1 MNWNDSLYWYWRERG
16 GEFFSSMVWRDSG
29 ILFLDM
35 PMGPALIQCEL
46 VPGRSGM
53 LHREIAITLR
63 ASMEHPYY
71 LTVRRERFSGRE
83 DEESGVFELSV
94 RRNIRSSDPAR
105 TPYLL
110 QNRRLQELLRAEPGA
125 WIQINPIQEGAL
137 AHLVSV
143 RKDAEHLEESV
154 DSKGRAAGR
163 DVPNQRKLYAESG
176 FREQMDGRWR
186 WPRPHG
192 TGPVCGPRGAAEEMD
207 QEARQ
212 KEYKDCGFP
221 RQLDALVELAR
232 AARDAVTAWPMPIK
246 TR

>member
-83 DEESGVFELSV
+83 DEEGGVFELAV

-143 RKDAEHLEESV
+143 RKDAEHLEGV
-154 DSKGRAAGR
+154 GGLQGPGRRPGRAQPAQAVR
-163 DVPNQRKLYAESG
+163 
-176 FREQMDGRWR
+176 RERLPGADGRPGGDGPDRTGLGQSVAQGAQRRR
-186 WPRPHG
+186 WTRRPG
-192 TGPVCGPRGAAEEMD
+192 KRN
-207 QEARQ
+207 
-212 KEYKDCGFP
+212 
-221 RQLDALVELAR
+221 
-232 AARDAVTAWPMPIK
+232 IK
-246 TR
+246 TAASPGSWTPWWSWPGPPGTR

>member
-16 GEFFSSMVWRDSG
+16 GEFFASMVWKDSG
-29 ILFLDM
+29 LLFLDMPMGPM

-83 DEESGVFELSV
+83 DEDSGVFELSV

-110 QNRRLQELLRAEPGA
+110 QNPRLRELLRAEPGA
-125 WIQINPIQEGAL
+125 WLQISPLQTGAQE
-137 AHLVSV
+137 HLVSV

-176 FREQMDGRWR
+176 FREQMDG
-186 WPRPHG
+186 
-192 TGPVCGPRGAAEEMD
+192 
-207 QEARQ
+207 
-212 KEYKDCGFP
+212 
-221 RQLDALVELAR
+221 LVEMAQT
-232 AARDAVTAWPMPIK
+232 ARDWASLWPKGRGGGDGPGGPAKGI
-246 TR
+246 

>member
-83 DEESGVFELSV
+83 DEEGGVFELAV

-154 DSKGRAAGR
+154 DSKGRRPGR
-163 DVPNQRKLYAESG
+163 AQPAQAVC
-176 FREQMDGRWR
+176 RERLPGADGRPGGDGPDRTGLGQPVAQGAQRRR
-186 WPRPHG
+186 WTRRPG
-192 TGPVCGPRGAAEEMD
+192 KRN
-207 QEARQ
+207 
-212 KEYKDCGFP
+212 
-221 RQLDALVELAR
+221 
-232 AARDAVTAWPMPIK
+232 IK
-246 TR
+246 TAASPGSWTPWWSWPGPPGTR

>member
-1 MNWNDSLYWYWRERG
+1 
-16 GEFFSSMVWRDSG
+16 
-29 ILFLDM
+29 M

-176 FREQMDGRWR
+176 FREQMDGLVEMAQTARDWASL
-186 WPRPHG
+186 WPRGHRPPDG
-192 TGPVCGPRGAAEEMD
+192 MQGGSA
-207 QEARQ
+207 
-212 KEYKDCGFP
+212 
-221 RQLDALVELAR
+221 
-232 AARDAVTAWPMPIK
+232 
-246 TR
+246 

>member
-16 GEFFSSMVWRDSG
+16 REFFSSMVWRDSG

-63 ASMEHPYY
+63 TSMEHPYY

-83 DEESGVFELSV
+83 DEEGGVFELAV

-176 FREQMDGRWR
+176 FREQMDG
-186 WPRPHG
+186 
-192 TGPVCGPRGAAEEMD
+192 
-207 QEARQ
+207 
-212 KEYKDCGFP
+212 
-221 RQLDALVELAR
+221 LVEMAQT
-232 AARDAVTAWPMPIK
+232 ARDWASLWPKGRSGRDGPGGPAKGI
-246 TR
+246 

>member
-1 MNWNDSLYWYWRERG
+1 
-16 GEFFSSMVWRDSG
+16 
-29 ILFLDM
+29 
-35 PMGPALIQCEL
+35 MGPALIQCEL

-110 QNRRLQELLRAEPGA
+110 QNPRLRELLRAEPGA
-125 WIQINPIQEGAL
+125 WLQISPLQTGAQE
-137 AHLVSV
+137 HLVSV

-154 DSKGRAAGR
+154 DSRGRAAGR
-163 DVPNQRKLYAESG
+163 DVPNQRKLYAEPAQAVR
-176 FREQMDGRWR
+176 RERLPGADGRPGGDGPDRTGLGQPVAQGTQRRR
-186 WPRPHG
+186 WTRRPG
-192 TGPVCGPRGAAEEMD
+192 KRN
-207 QEARQ
+207 
-212 KEYKDCGFP
+212 
-221 RQLDALVELAR
+221 
-232 AARDAVTAWPMPIK
+232 IK
-246 TR
+246 TAASPGSRTPWRSWPGPPGTR

>member
-83 DEESGVFELSV
+83 DG
-94 RRNIRSSDPAR
+94 

-176 FREQMDGRWR
+176 FREQMDGLVEMAQTARDWASL
-186 WPRPHG
+186 WPRGHRPPDG
-192 TGPVCGPRGAAEEMD
+192 MQGGSA
-207 QEARQ
+207 
-212 KEYKDCGFP
+212 
-221 RQLDALVELAR
+221 
-232 AARDAVTAWPMPIK
+232 
-246 TR
+246 

>member
-83 DEESGVFELSV
+83 DEEGGVFELAV

-105 TPYLL
+105 TDYLVRLPVEADLADGEAVVQAMKHAVEQLLALLSL
-110 QNRRLQELLRAEPGA
+110 Q
-125 WIQINPIQEGAL
+125 
-137 AHLVSV
+137 
-143 RKDAEHLEESV
+143 
-154 DSKGRAAGR
+154 
-163 DVPNQRKLYAESG
+163 
-176 FREQMDGRWR
+176 
-186 WPRPHG
+186 
-192 TGPVCGPRGAAEEMD
+192 
-207 QEARQ
+207 
-212 KEYKDCGFP
+212 
-221 RQLDALVELAR
+221 
-232 AARDAVTAWPMPIK
+232 
-246 TR
+246 

>member
-16 GEFFSSMVWRDSG
+16 GELFSSMVWRDSG

-83 DEESGVFELSV
+83 DEEGGVFELAV

-125 WIQINPIQEGAL
+125 WIQINPIQEG
-137 AHLVSV
+137 
-143 RKDAEHLEESV
+143 
-154 DSKGRAAGR
+154 
-163 DVPNQRKLYAESG
+163 
-176 FREQMDGRWR
+176 R
-186 WPRPHG
+186 WPI
-192 TGPVCGPRGAAEEMD
+192 
-207 QEARQ
+207 
-212 KEYKDCGFP
+212 
-221 RQLDALVELAR
+221 
-232 AARDAVTAWPMPIK
+232 W
-246 TR
+246 

>member
-16 GEFFSSMVWRDSG
+16 GEFFSSMVWKDSG

-94 RRNIRSSDPAR
+94 AGTSAAATRRAPPTCSRTGGSRSCC
-105 TPYLL
+105 
-110 QNRRLQELLRAEPGA
+110 
-125 WIQINPIQEGAL
+125 
-137 AHLVSV
+137 
-143 RKDAEHLEESV
+143 
-154 DSKGRAAGR
+154 GRSRG
-163 DVPNQRKLYAESG
+163 PG
-176 FREQMDGRWR
+176 FRLTPFRRGRW
-186 WPRPHG
+186 
-192 TGPVCGPRGAAEEMD
+192 
-207 QEARQ
+207 
-212 KEYKDCGFP
+212 
-221 RQLDALVELAR
+221 
-232 AARDAVTAWPMPIK
+232 PIW
-246 TR
+246 

>member
-16 GEFFSSMVWRDSG
+16 GEFFASMVWKDSG

-46 VPGRSGM
+46 VPGCGGM

-83 DEESGVFELSV
+83 DEEGGVFELAV

-125 WIQINPIQEGAL
+125 WVQINPIPRSAATSVPRASLAYPATAQTDSQAPRRCGGGKGGISHEG
-137 AHLVSV
+137 
-143 RKDAEHLEESV
+143 
-154 DSKGRAAGR
+154 
-163 DVPNQRKLYAESG
+163 
-176 FREQMDGRWR
+176 
-186 WPRPHG
+186 
-192 TGPVCGPRGAAEEMD
+192 
-207 QEARQ
+207 
-212 KEYKDCGFP
+212 
-221 RQLDALVELAR
+221 
-232 AARDAVTAWPMPIK
+232 
-246 TR
+246 

>member
-1 MNWNDSLYWYWRERG
+1 
-16 GEFFSSMVWRDSG
+16 
-29 ILFLDM
+29 
-35 PMGPALIQCEL
+35 
-46 VPGRSGM
+46 
-53 LHREIAITLR
+53 
-63 ASMEHPYY
+63 MEHPYY

-176 FREQMDGRWR
+176 FREQMDGLVEMAQTARDWASL
-186 WPRPHG
+186 WPRGHRPPDG
-192 TGPVCGPRGAAEEMD
+192 IQGGSA
-207 QEARQ
+207 
-212 KEYKDCGFP
+212 
-221 RQLDALVELAR
+221 
-232 AARDAVTAWPMPIK
+232 
-246 TR
+246 

>member
-16 GEFFSSMVWRDSG
+16 GEFFASMVWKDSG
-29 ILFLDM
+29 LLFLDM

-83 DEESGVFELSV
+83 DEDSGVFELSV

-110 QNRRLQELLRAEPGA
+110 QNPRLRELLRAEPGA
-125 WIQINPIQEGAL
+125 WLQISPLQTGAQE
-137 AHLVSV
+137 HLVSV

-176 FREQMDGRWR
+176 FREQMDG
-186 WPRPHG
+186 
-192 TGPVCGPRGAAEEMD
+192 
-207 QEARQ
+207 
-212 KEYKDCGFP
+212 
-221 RQLDALVELAR
+221 LVEMAQT
-232 AARDAVTAWPMPIK
+232 ARDWASLWPKGRGGGDGPGGPAKGI
-246 TR
+246 

>member
-16 GEFFSSMVWRDSG
+16 GEFFASMVWKDSG
-29 ILFLDM
+29 LLFLDM

-110 QNRRLQELLRAEPGA
+110 QNRRLQELAHGLRGFGSCCGRSRGPGSRSA
-125 WIQINPIQEGAL
+125 P
-137 AHLVSV
+137 S
-143 RKDAEHLEESV
+143 RR
-154 DSKGRAAGR
+154 GRR
-163 DVPNQRKLYAESG
+163 ST
-176 FREQMDGRWR
+176 W
-186 WPRPHG
+186 
-192 TGPVCGPRGAAEEMD
+192 
-207 QEARQ
+207 
-212 KEYKDCGFP
+212 
-221 RQLDALVELAR
+221 
-232 AARDAVTAWPMPIK
+232 
-246 TR
+246 